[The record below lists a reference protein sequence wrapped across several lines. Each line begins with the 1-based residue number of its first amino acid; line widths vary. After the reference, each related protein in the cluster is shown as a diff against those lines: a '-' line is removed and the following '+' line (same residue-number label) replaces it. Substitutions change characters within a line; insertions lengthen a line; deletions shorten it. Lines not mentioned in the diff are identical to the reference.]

1 MAKAHHICS
10 IDQLT
15 SCLGLLFLSIDYDFG
30 LASQQSSP
38 KQLSSI
44 LYANVVGVGMVRW
57 VSAFVHFSSSSG
69 F

>member
-1 MAKAHHICS
+1 MAKAHHVCS
-10 IDQLT
+10 IDLHPAW
-15 SCLGLLFLSIDYDFG
+15 FAILSIDYDFG

-44 LYANVVGVGMVRW
+44 LYANVVGVGRVHW
-57 VSAFVHFSSSSG
+57 VSAFMHSSSSSG